1 MIGMRS
7 FLSAWVLAV
16 AMAGFAAAAEAAG
29 ALDRVFERG
38 KIVVAV
44 NDDYAPQ
51 SFRDGDGRWQ
61 GFDVAV
67 AGEIAKR
74 LKVGIEF
81 VTPPWELVVS
91 GRWRGRWEIAVNS
104 MAATKPRAKNL
115 DFAVAYYFAPVR
127 AAVFEDDGR
136 LQSVEDLHG
145 KVIGVCTGCSYESYV
160 LGRLDI
166 VPSFDPQPALAL
178 RQVEA
183 RAFAD
188 EWAAAEALGPA
199 AGSGIDAVIASEPT
213 LTAMLKDDYPIRLL
227 DGRVFNEP
235 LAIAAEK
242 GEFAMVARL
251 KEILREMR
259 ADGTLKRLSMEW
271 FGTDYSQ
278 PAPLK

>member
-1 MIGMRS
+1 MKAACR
-7 FLSAWVLAV
+7 LLPALLLVLAATV
-16 AMAGFAAAAEAAG
+16 FDRPAKAAG

-38 KIVVAV
+38 KIVVAI
-44 NDDYAPQ
+44 NDDYAPL
-51 SFRDGDGRWQ
+51 SFRDGEGRWR

-67 AGEIAKR
+67 ASEIAKR
-74 LKVGIEF
+74 LGVGVEF

-104 MAATKPRAKNL
+104 MAATKPRARNL

-127 AAVFEDDGR
+127 AAVFKDDGR
-136 LQSVEDLHG
+136 FQSVEDLHG
-145 KVIGVCTGCSYESYV
+145 KVIGVCTGCSYENYL

-166 VPSFDPQPALAL
+166 IESFDPQPALAL

-188 EWAAAEALGPA
+188 EWAAVEALGPES
-199 AGSGIDAVIASEPT
+199 GDGIDAVIASEPT
-213 LTAMLKDDYPIRLL
+213 LTAMLKDDYPVRLL
-227 DGRVFNEP
+227 DGQVFNEP

-242 GEFAMVARL
+242 GQFAMVARL

-259 ADGTLKRLSMEW
+259 ADGTLKQLSMEW
-271 FGTDYSQ
+271 FGVDYSQ
-278 PAPLK
+278 PAALN

>member
-1 MIGMRS
+1 MTAAGR
-7 FLSAWVLAV
+7 FLTALLLAL
-16 AMAGFAAAAEAAG
+16 AAAVSAQSAEAAG

-51 SFRDGDGRWQ
+51 SFRDGQGRWR

-74 LKVGIEF
+74 LGVGVEF

-104 MAATKPRAKNL
+104 MAATQPRAKNL

-127 AAVFEDDGR
+127 AAVFKDDGR
-136 LQSVEDLHG
+136 LESVNDLHG
-145 KVIGVCTGCSYESYV
+145 KVIGVCRGCSYENYV

-166 VPSFDPQPALAL
+166 VQSFDPQPALAL

-188 EWAAAEALGPA
+188 EWAAAEALGPEA
-199 AGSGIDAVIASEPT
+199 KGGIDAVIASEPI

-227 DGRVFNEP
+227 DGQVFNEP

-242 GEFAMVARL
+242 GEFAMVARV

-259 ADGTLKRLSMEW
+259 GDGTLKRLSIEW

-278 PAPLK
+278 PAPLR

>member
-1 MIGMRS
+1 MRTLRAL
-7 FLSAWVLAV
+7 LSALLL
-16 AMAGFAAAAEAAG
+16 AAALPGLAAPAGAAG

-51 SFRDGDGRWQ
+51 SFRDGSGRWQ

-67 AGEIAKR
+67 ASEIAKR
-74 LKVGIEF
+74 LGVGIEF
-81 VTPPWELVVS
+81 VAPPWELVVS
-91 GRWRGRWEIAVNS
+91 GRWRERWEIAVNS

-115 DFAVAYYFAPVR
+115 DFVVAYYFAPVR
-127 AAVFEDDGR
+127 AAVFKEDQR
-136 LQSVEDLHG
+136 LRSVEDLHG
-145 KVIGVCTGCSYESYV
+145 KVIGVCTGCSYENYV

-166 VPSFDPQPALAL
+166 VQSFDPQPALAL

-199 AGSGIDAVIASEPT
+199 AGSGIDAVIASEPV
-213 LTAMLKDDYPIRLL
+213 LTSMMKDDYPIRLL
-227 DGRVFNEP
+227 EGQVFNEP

-259 ADGTLKRLSMEW
+259 GDGTLKRLSMEW

-278 PAPLK
+278 PAPLQ